1 MKFIDELKRRNVIKA
16 TIAYIVVSW
25 VLLQFF
31 EIVLPHLESP
41 PWVLK
46 TLMFVITIGFPI
58 WIIFSWV
65 YEFTPEGFKKTINI
79 SKEKSITAATNKR
92 LNIIIIIAL
101 VIAIGV
107 SFVNKP
113 MSDTSS
119 KTIVNNDLISVNSIA
134 VIPFKNIS
142 DNKEN
147 QYFADGMMD
156 DILNHLSSIQA
167 LEVKSRLSSER
178 YRDSNKSS
186 YEIGKEL
193 GVSYILEGSVQ
204 MHKDSI
210 RFIVQLVDAIN
221 DNHLWSDKYDFKLK
235 NIFAIQSEISKQIA
249 VKLNTAIPRIGI
261 GENEKR
267 LTENIEAYNLYLKGR
282 FFWHLRTEKDLNI
295 SIYYYK
301 KALELDSI
309 YALAY
314 AGLADSYFIK
324 AWRGWIEKNEGLEKG
339 KEFAQ
344 KALTINNNIAE
355 AHATLGGI
363 KTYYEWKW
371 KEAESELKLAI
382 SLNPND
388 AVSHQYYSELL
399 DILGR
404 NEEAREQIDLAL
416 ELNPYSSIMN
426 SLSALYYYNSNDY
439 YKSID
444 AHKRAKHLA
453 NSNNDYD
460 KLHLIR
466 CFLNLG
472 KNKEALELI
481 KDVISIDNH
490 QLLDKILMESGI
502 KGVINWFIDYI
513 LVNKQNSDLNFHIAR
528 FYSLIGDSQ
537 NALKYLEYFFE
548 EGHIALPRINNSSEF
563 SFIRTEPRF
572 IALLNKM
579 NLVDYQ

>member
-134 VIPFKNIS
+134 VIPFKNLS

-282 FFWHLRTEKDLNI
+282 FF
-295 SIYYYK
+295 
-301 KALELDSI
+301 
-309 YALAY
+309 LA
-314 AGLADSYFIK
+314 S
-324 AWRGWIEKNEGLEKG
+324 
-339 KEFAQ
+339 
-344 KALTINNNIAE
+344 
-355 AHATLGGI
+355 
-363 KTYYEWKW
+363 
-371 KEAESELKLAI
+371 
-382 SLNPND
+382 
-388 AVSHQYYSELL
+388 
-399 DILGR
+399 
-404 NEEAREQIDLAL
+404 
-416 ELNPYSSIMN
+416 
-426 SLSALYYYNSNDY
+426 
-439 YKSID
+439 
-444 AHKRAKHLA
+444 
-453 NSNNDYD
+453 
-460 KLHLIR
+460 
-466 CFLNLG
+466 
-472 KNKEALELI
+472 
-481 KDVISIDNH
+481 
-490 QLLDKILMESGI
+490 
-502 KGVINWFIDYI
+502 
-513 LVNKQNSDLNFHIAR
+513 
-528 FYSLIGDSQ
+528 
-537 NALKYLEYFFE
+537 
-548 EGHIALPRINNSSEF
+548 
-563 SFIRTEPRF
+563 
-572 IALLNKM
+572 
-579 NLVDYQ
+579 

>member
-134 VIPFKNIS
+134 VIPFKNLS

>member
-1 MKFIDELKRRNVIKA
+1 
-16 TIAYIVVSW
+16 
-25 VLLQFF
+25 
-31 EIVLPHLESP
+31 
-41 PWVLK
+41 
-46 TLMFVITIGFPI
+46 
-58 WIIFSWV
+58 
-65 YEFTPEGFKKTINI
+65 
-79 SKEKSITAATNKR
+79 
-92 LNIIIIIAL
+92 
-101 VIAIGV
+101 
-107 SFVNKP
+107 
-113 MSDTSS
+113 
-119 KTIVNNDLISVNSIA
+119 
-134 VIPFKNIS
+134 
-142 DNKEN
+142 
-147 QYFADGMMD
+147 
-156 DILNHLSSIQA
+156 
-167 LEVKSRLSSER
+167 
-178 YRDSNKSS
+178 
-186 YEIGKEL
+186 
-193 GVSYILEGSVQ
+193 
-204 MHKDSI
+204 
-210 RFIVQLVDAIN
+210 
-221 DNHLWSDKYDFKLK
+221 
-235 NIFAIQSEISKQIA
+235 
-249 VKLNTAIPRIGI
+249 
-261 GENEKR
+261 
-267 LTENIEAYNLYLKGR
+267 
-282 FFWHLRTEKDLNI
+282 
-295 SIYYYK
+295 
-301 KALELDSI
+301 
-309 YALAY
+309 LAY

-548 EGHIALPRINNSSEF
+548 EGHIAVPRINNSSEF

>member
-134 VIPFKNIS
+134 VIPFKNLS

-548 EGHIALPRINNSSEF
+548 EGHITLPRINNSSEF

>member
-134 VIPFKNIS
+134 VIPFKNLS

-548 EGHIALPRINNSSEF
+548 EGHIAVPRINNSSEF